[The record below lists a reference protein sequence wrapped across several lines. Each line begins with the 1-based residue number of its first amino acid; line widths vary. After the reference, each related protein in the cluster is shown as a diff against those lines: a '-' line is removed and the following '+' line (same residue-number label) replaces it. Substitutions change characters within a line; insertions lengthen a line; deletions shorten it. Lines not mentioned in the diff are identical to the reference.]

1 LISSSRIISGS
12 SGGVVTIDPNPTLL
26 SQLADA
32 VAARDAALLSLSTAQ
47 DFAVRIPTSWTKYQK
62 VWNSN
67 PTLAGFFANIEHD
80 ASVPGLTV
88 FTESGKTCLRCKVS
102 STQATISSG
111 KRAEGKWNALAA
123 VCRTGM
129 RSRLKFDIRFDLAG
143 GKWFSNANWAVCGQC
158 HGYLPTGSPP
168 LGFEIHGDR
177 IRLRIM
183 PDYHEQRDGF
193 GNDAAS
199 GVLWVGSVAAFNS
212 AWQTFEITTQ
222 FGLDAN
228 ASWVEFKLNGALV
241 LPRTFIKTLLFDT
254 LAQDYNIGTPGINT
268 TDGSWACVGD
278 ASPGYWKLGLYQNA
292 TIAERIVEYKDMEF
306 EAWTPVY

>member
-1 LISSSRIISGS
+1 MER
-12 SGGVVTIDPNPTLL
+12 
-26 SQLADA
+26 
-32 VAARDAALLSLSTAQ
+32 
-47 DFAVRIPTSWTKYQK
+47 
-62 VWNSN
+62 
-67 PTLAGFFANIEHD
+67 
-80 ASVPGLTV
+80 PG
-88 FTESGKTCLRCKVS
+88 
-102 STQATISSG
+102 
-111 KRAEGKWNALAA
+111 A

-183 PDYHEQRDGF
+183 PTITSSATALAMTPRRACSGSAVSRPQQRVADVRDHHSVRPGCKRELGRVQAERRSGTPAHF
-193 GNDAAS
+193 HQDAALRHP
-199 GVLWVGSVAAFNS
+199 GP
-212 AWQTFEITTQ
+212 
-222 FGLDAN
+222 GLQHRH
-228 ASWVEFKLNGALV
+228 S
-241 LPRTFIKTLLFDT
+241 
-254 LAQDYNIGTPGINT
+254 GINT